1 MKQRHWLTMIALVSV
16 LALIGAG
23 CSDDSSTVTGVTDGA
38 TSPGGEVDC
47 ATVEFGCLEVAA
59 DEPIKVGTLL
69 SISGDTATLGQ
80 DSQNGVRLA
89 IDYLDGKFDATDG
102 QLLNHDVE
110 LVNED
115 DLCSADGGQSG
126 GTRLAAD
133 PQILTVIGTSCS
145 ASAQGVAD
153 QILSDKGIILISPS
167 NTAAGLTSA
176 DLHQP
181 FYARTAQNDAIQ
193 SKVVADFV
201 ATELSLTKAATIHD
215 ESPYSA
221 GLTGGFGVFF
231 EDNGGTITSD
241 EGIQSTETDFKGLL
255 ASIAQG
261 EPELIYLPAFNP
273 ACALIAKQAK
283 STPGLEDV
291 ALMGSDGCLAS
302 TFLDQAGSDG
312 DGFYMSGPIPA
323 PGCPTACELLEEF
336 NAAYVEQY
344 KDPTAAFNTNAF
356 DAFNLIAKAVEAAAI
371 QNDDGSL
378 SIPRQALRDALFATT
393 GYEGISGS
401 LTCNEFGD
409 CQSEAK
415 VNIGVYQAPDIP
427 VKGGDLDAKT
437 LFEEELA
444 LGDVIT

>member
-1 MKQRHWLTMIALVSV
+1 MTHRRWLATFALVSL
-16 LALIGAG
+16 LALVGAA
-23 CSDDSSTVTGVTDGA
+23 CSDEESTPGA
-38 TSPGGEVDC
+38 TSTGTGATGAVDC

-59 DEPIKVGTLL
+59 NEPIKIGTLL
-69 SISGDTATLGQ
+69 AISGDVATLGQ

-89 IDYLDGKFDATDG
+89 IDYLDGSFDATDG
-102 QLLNHDVE
+102 QILDHDVE

-126 GTRLAAD
+126 ATKLAAD
-133 PQILTVIGTSCS
+133 PQIAAVIGTSCS

-153 QILSDKGIILISPS
+153 QILSDKGILLISPS

-201 ATELSLTKAATIHD
+201 ATELGLTKAATIHD

-221 GLTGGFGVFF
+221 GLTGGFAVFF
-231 EDNGGTITSD
+231 EDSGGSITSD
-241 EGIQSTETDFKGLL
+241 EAIQSTETDFKGLL
-255 ASIAQG
+255 TSIAQG
-261 EPELIYLPAFNP
+261 EPEIIYLPDFNP

-323 PGCPTACELLEEF
+323 PGCPAACALLKEY
-336 NAAYVEQY
+336 NAAYVDQY
-344 KDPTAAFNTNAF
+344 DDPTAAFNTNAF
-356 DAFNLIAKAVEAAAI
+356 DAFNLVAKAIDSVAV

-378 SIPRQALRDALFATT
+378 SIPRTALRDELFATT

-401 LTCNEFGD
+401 LTCNEYGD

-415 VNIGVYQAPDIP
+415 VNIGVYQSPDIP

-444 LGDVIT
+444 LADVVS